1 VLLFGTLA
9 VVCHAV
15 ADQNEQRLLQEQ
27 TDQAGAVLTT
37 SIGQVQAPLQGA
49 LLLIRFGDVAVE
61 APILPRAPTAADMA
75 TPT

>member
-27 TDQAGAVLTT
+27 TDQA
-37 SIGQVQAPLQGA
+37 APC
-49 LLLIRFGDVAVE
+49 
-61 APILPRAPTAADMA
+61 
-75 TPT
+75 